1 MRYDPSKHHRR
12 SIRLKG
18 YDYTQAGAYFVTI
31 VTQNRICLFGDIV
44 EGEVRLSALGQIVAE
59 SWQWLAMRYEYVDL
73 DECIIMPNHLHGIIV
88 ITDDGRGGS
97 RTAPTIVYPNA
108 RCLMGGS
115 RTAPT
120 AGKRK
125 PIGRLIGALK
135 TVSTKAINEQRGTP
149 GASVW
154 QRNYYEHV
162 IRNEDSLNRIREY
175 IITNPLRWHLD
186 RENIHATE
194 TDPSDTEWFR

>member
-1 MRYDPSKHHRR
+1 MDYDPSKHHRR

-88 ITDDGRGGS
+88 ISDDGRSGS
-97 RTAPTIVYPNA
+97 P
-108 RCLMGGS
+108 
-115 RTAPT
+115 TAPT

-186 RENIHATE
+186 RENRNAAG